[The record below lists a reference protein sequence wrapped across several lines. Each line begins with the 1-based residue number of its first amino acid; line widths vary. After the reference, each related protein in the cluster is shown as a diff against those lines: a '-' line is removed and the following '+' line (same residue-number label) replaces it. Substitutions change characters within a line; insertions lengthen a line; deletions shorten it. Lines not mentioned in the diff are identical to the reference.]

1 VKENRVPST
10 KRFPVFGSCILSR
23 GEVPFQSL
31 PSRME
36 RMYAGS
42 PVPAR
47 TKSVLTSQD
56 HLARRAARNSR
67 VHFDEDG
74 YIPPQLLENNPILVQ
89 VTGEE
94 RSKTIGVYLGFLQ
107 EEHMYEVKFHLP
119 FTMTAE
125 YLPINSSSHTT
136 LSAVPSSKIE
146 CPKDGLNLK
155 EDNSHSL
162 STTGGSSGATKAKTK
177 RFLDN
182 LEVFNEG
189 EVCEVTEVECRGE
202 PPALLLHITLRVPST
217 EDQHVLEDS
226 FCIRSALVENRFV
239 RVNVAAKIMGKT
251 MGTPTLKD
259 GIKCVGVCPKPH
271 ESSGSESS
279 DDDNEVDMADVVDK
293 SDSHK

>member
-1 VKENRVPST
+1 
-10 KRFPVFGSCILSR
+10 
-23 GEVPFQSL
+23 
-31 PSRME
+31 ME
-36 RMYAGS
+36 AGS

-47 TKSVLTSQD
+47 TKSALTSQD

-136 LSAVPSSKIE
+136 NVATVPSSKME
-146 CPKDGLNLK
+146 GPPKDALNLK
-155 EDNSHSL
+155 EDNSH
-162 STTGGSSGATKAKTK
+162 TTDGSSGTTKTRMKK
-177 RFLDN
+177 FLDN
-182 LEVFNEG
+182 LQVFNEG
-189 EVCEVTEVECRGE
+189 EMCEVTEVECRGE
-202 PPALLLHITLRVPST
+202 PPALLLHVTVRVPST

-226 FCIRSALVENRFV
+226 FCMRSALVENRFV

-259 GIKCVGVCPKPH
+259 GIKCVGVCPKPQ
-271 ESSGSESS
+271 ESSGSSDSS
-279 DDDNEVDMADVVDK
+279 DDDDNEVDMTDVVDK
-293 SDSHK
+293 GDDHNK